1 MRAQDSVKAESGKD
15 FLLSEKY
22 GFLHSCPTNLGTG
35 TMQAYLF
42 LILNFLVISMRSAEI
57 RFRILAWPSRL
68 KLNLFKLPDL
78 KNFRFCLQRQIP

>member
-35 TMQAYLF
+35 KQAYY
-42 LILNFLVISMRSAEI
+42 
-57 RFRILAWPSRL
+57 
-68 KLNLFKLPDL
+68 
-78 KNFRFCLQRQIP
+78 FC

>member
-42 LILNFLVISMRSAEI
+42 LIHNFFCYINEKYRDPVPDPGLTIT
-57 RFRILAWPSRL
+57 L
-68 KLNLFKLPDL
+68 KVGQTSPFL
-78 KNFRFCLQRQIP
+78 NFRFCL